1 MFPDVS
7 DEISE
12 GEKMRHFDME
22 MTELKKK
29 LVDMAS
35 SVQQMIKISIDVV
48 VKRDKELAKEVFSIE
63 REVNLDEIFVD
74 DTCLKLIALN
84 QPVGSDLRFITS
96 AMRINSDLER
106 MGDEAVNICETGL
119 ELLEYPE
126 LKPLIDIPKMV
137 IIVTEMVKESIE
149 SFNLSDTELAQK
161 VLEKDDAVD
170 ELKRIILKDL
180 IEYMIE
186 TNDRST
192 VIRAMNLVSIA
203 KRLERLGDHA
213 TNVCEDVIFMVHG
226 KDIRHNN
233 RSN

>member
-1 MFPDVS
+1 
-7 DEISE
+7 
-12 GEKMRHFDME
+12 MRHFDME

-35 SVQQMIKISIDVV
+35 LVQQMIKISIEVV
-48 VKRDKELAKEVFSIE
+48 VKRDKELSKEVFAIE
-63 REVNLDEIFVD
+63 REVNLDEIVVD

-137 IIVTEMVKESIE
+137 VLVSEMVKESIE

-161 VLEKDDAVD
+161 VLAKDDAVD

-180 IEYMIE
+180 IEYMVE

-192 VIRAMNLVSIA
+192 VVRAMNLVSIA

-213 TNVCEDVIFMVHG
+213 TNICEDVIFMVHG

>member
-1 MFPDVS
+1 
-7 DEISE
+7 
-12 GEKMRHFDME
+12 MRHFDME

-35 SVQQMIKISIDVV
+35 LVQQMIKISIDVV
-48 VKRDKELAKEVFSIE
+48 VKRDKELAKEVFAIE
-63 REVNLDEIFVD
+63 REVNFDEILVD

-137 IIVTEMVKESIE
+137 VLVTEMVKESIE

-170 ELKRIILKDL
+170 ELKRIIFKDL
-180 IEYMIE
+180 MEYMVG
-186 TNDRST
+186 TNDRT
-192 VIRAMNLVSIA
+192 TIIRAMNLVAIA

>member
-1 MFPDVS
+1 
-7 DEISE
+7 
-12 GEKMRHFDME
+12 MRHFDME

-137 IIVTEMVKESIE
+137 VLVTEMVKESIE

>member
-1 MFPDVS
+1 
-7 DEISE
+7 
-12 GEKMRHFDME
+12 ME

-137 IIVTEMVKESIE
+137 VLVTEMVKESIE

>member
-1 MFPDVS
+1 
-7 DEISE
+7 
-12 GEKMRHFDME
+12 MRHFDME

-48 VKRDKELAKEVFSIE
+48 VKRDKELSKEVFSIE
-63 REVNLDEIFVD
+63 REVNLDEIVID

-137 IIVTEMVKESIE
+137 VLVTEMVKESIE
-149 SFNLSDTELAQK
+149 SFNLSDAELAQK

-170 ELKRIILKDL
+170 EIKRTIFKDL
-180 IEYMIE
+180 MEYMIC
-186 TNDRST
+186 TSDRT
-192 VIRAMNLVSIA
+192 TIIRAMDLIFIA
-203 KRLERLGDHA
+203 RRLERLGDHA
-213 TNVCEDVIFMVHG
+213 TNICEDVIFMVNG

>member
-1 MFPDVS
+1 
-7 DEISE
+7 
-12 GEKMRHFDME
+12 MRHFDME

-48 VKRDKELAKEVFSIE
+48 VKRDKELSKDVFSIE
-63 REVNLDEIFVD
+63 REVNLDEIVID

-106 MGDEAVNICETGL
+106 MGDEAVNICETGV

-137 IIVTEMVKESIE
+137 VIVTEMVKESIE

-213 TNVCEDVIFMVHG
+213 TNICEDVIFMVNG

>member
-1 MFPDVS
+1 
-7 DEISE
+7 
-12 GEKMRHFDME
+12 MRHFDME

-48 VKRDKELAKEVFSIE
+48 VKRNKELSKDVFSIE
-63 REVNLDEIFVD
+63 REVNLDEIVID

-106 MGDEAVNICETGL
+106 MGDEAVNICETGV

-137 IIVTEMVKESIE
+137 VIVTEMVKESIE

-213 TNVCEDVIFMVHG
+213 TNICEDVIFMVNG

>member
-1 MFPDVS
+1 
-7 DEISE
+7 
-12 GEKMRHFDME
+12 MRHFDME

-35 SVQQMIKISIDVV
+35 SVQQMIKISIEVV
-48 VKRDKELAKEVFSIE
+48 VKRDKDLSKEVFAIE
-63 REVNLDEIFVD
+63 REVNLDEIVVD

-137 IIVTEMVKESIE
+137 ILVSEMVKESIE
-149 SFNLSDTELAQK
+149 SFNLSDPDLAQK
-161 VLEKDDAVD
+161 VLAKDDAVD

-180 IEYMIE
+180 IDYMVE

-192 VIRAMNLVSIA
+192 VVRAMNLISIA

-213 TNVCEDVIFMVHG
+213 TNICEDVIFMVHG

>member
-1 MFPDVS
+1 
-7 DEISE
+7 
-12 GEKMRHFDME
+12 ME

-48 VKRDKELAKEVFSIE
+48 VKRDKELSKDVFSIE
-63 REVNLDEIFVD
+63 REVNLDEIVID

-106 MGDEAVNICETGL
+106 MGDEAVNICETGV

-137 IIVTEMVKESIE
+137 VIVTEMVKESIE

-213 TNVCEDVIFMVHG
+213 TNICEDVIFMVNG